1 MFNFKEE
8 MILYNYDI
16 LQFFDELFEVVI
28 YVAVKFTI
36 EYKVLEIV
44 DEVDGVCDSVNEV
57 CVFKIKQIILIC
69 RLYQFDIYLYICV
82 LCIYVYDD
90 FLLDLFSYCNFL
102 IFYMYM

>member
-8 MILYNYDI
+8 MILYNFDI

-69 RLYQFDIYLYICV
+69 RLYQFNLCV

-90 FLLDLFSYCNFL
+90 FLLDLILYCNFL
-102 IFYMYM
+102 IFYM

>member
-8 MILYNYDI
+8 MILYNFDI

-44 DEVDGVCDSVNEV
+44 DEVDGVCDLVNEV
-57 CVFKIKQIILIC
+57 CVFKIKQIIFVGYISLI
-69 RLYQFDIYLYICV
+69 FIY
-82 LCIYVYDD
+82 IYVY
-90 FLLDLFSYCNFL
+90 YIC
-102 IFYMYM
+102 IR